1 MKTTNKFS
9 DLLMEERPDYKLL
22 NNGVESMT
30 NVELISLIIG
40 KSDTDSMRQ
49 ARQLLNICNGNLKE
63 LATKRTE
70 ELQVVQGV
78 GRGKAMAILAAAELG
93 RRLFGEPAKQ
103 REEICSATDIYNFM
117 HPKMFDLQ
125 EEEAWV
131 LLMNNNFQLIKA
143 VRLSHGGF
151 TETSVDIRV
160 AIKTACMNNATV
172 MALCHN
178 HPSGSI
184 RPSRQDD
191 QLTTRFG
198 KACDLMRIY
207 FLDHVI
213 VTDGKYYSYRE
224 QGRI

>member
-1 MKTTNKFS
+1 MKDNFC
-9 DLLMEERPDYKLL
+9 DLLMEERPDFKLL

-30 NVELISLIIG
+30 NVDLISLIIG
-40 KSDTDSMRQ
+40 KSDTNSMRQ
-49 ARQLLNICNGNLKE
+49 ARQLLNICEGNLKV
-63 LATKRTE
+63 LASKQTE
-70 ELQVVQGV
+70 ELEVVQGID
-78 GRGKAMAILAAAELG
+78 RAKAMAILAATELG
-93 RRLFGEPAKQ
+93 RRLFGESAKE
-103 REEICSATDIYNFM
+103 RKEIDSATAIYNFM
-117 HPKMFDLQ
+117 HPKMFDLE

-131 LLMNNNFQLIKA
+131 LLLNNNYKLLKA
-143 VRLSHGGF
+143 VKLSHGGL

-160 AIKTACMNNATV
+160 AIKAACMNNATV
-172 MALCHN
+172 MALSHN

-191 QLTTRFG
+191 QLTERFR
-198 KACDLMRIY
+198 KACDMMRIF

>member
-1 MKTTNKFS
+1 MKTNNFS

-22 NNGVESMT
+22 NNGVKTMT
-30 NVELISLIIG
+30 NVDLISLIIG
-40 KSDTDSMRQ
+40 KSDVNSMRQ

-63 LATKRTE
+63 LTNKRTE
-70 ELQVVQGV
+70 ELEVVQGI
-78 GRGKAMAILAAAELG
+78 GQGKAMAILAAAELG
-93 RRLFGEPAKQ
+93 RRLFGETGVQ
-103 REEICSATDIYNFM
+103 HNEICSADAIYNFM
-117 HPKMFDLQ
+117 HPKMYYLQ

-131 LLMNNNFQLIKA
+131 LLMNNNYKLLKA
-143 VRLSHGGF
+143 VKLSHGGL

-160 AIKTACMNNATV
+160 AIKAACVNNATV
-172 MALCHN
+172 MALTHN
-178 HPSGSI
+178 HPSGNT

-191 QLTTRFG
+191 QLTVRFN

-224 QGRI
+224 AGRL

>member
-1 MKTTNKFS
+1 MKTNNFC

-30 NVELISLIIG
+30 NVDLISLIIG

-49 ARQLLNICNGNLKE
+49 ARQLLNICDGNLKE
-63 LATKRTE
+63 LAKKRTE
-70 ELQVVQGV
+70 ELEVVQGI

-93 RRLFGEPAKQ
+93 RRLFGEPAKH
-103 REEICSATDIYNFM
+103 REEISSATAIYNFM

-131 LLMNNNFQLIKA
+131 LLLNQGFKLIKA
-143 VRLSHGGF
+143 VKLSHGGLS
-151 TETSVDIRV
+151 ETSVDIRI
-160 AIKTACMNNATV
+160 AIKLACVNNATV
-172 MALCHN
+172 MVLCHN
-178 HPSGSI
+178 HPSGST

-191 QLTTRFG
+191 ALTQRFN
-198 KACDLMRIY
+198 KACEMMRIY

-224 QGRI
+224 EGRI